1 MKEEQIKDRL
11 ASLEKKVELLELST
25 SKLEKLSIAVVDYIK
40 DFSEATLDSFEK
52 IAKIFKL
59 DLQIKESENEWC

>member
-1 MKEEQIKDRL
+1 MDNDMIYEEVGNYTKFKSYAL
-11 ASLEKKVELLELST
+11 
-25 SKLEKLSIAVVDYIK
+25 DYIK

-59 DLQIKESENEWC
+59 DLQIKESENE